1 VDFAL
6 KPYNSYSEVWTML
19 SRLYVIDWYSAPS
32 KTYGMSL
39 GTFSDMLAMQSYRT
53 IINCEIYQYEGI

>member
-1 VDFAL
+1 
-6 KPYNSYSEVWTML
+6 ML

-53 IINCEIYQYEGI
+53 IINCELYQFEGI